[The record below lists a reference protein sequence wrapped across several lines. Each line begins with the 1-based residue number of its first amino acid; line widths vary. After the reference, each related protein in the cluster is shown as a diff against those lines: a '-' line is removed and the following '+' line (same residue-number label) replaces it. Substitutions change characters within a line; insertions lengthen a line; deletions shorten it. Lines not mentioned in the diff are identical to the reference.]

1 MSVAKILGILFFFF
15 LACALAGGLFMVG
28 VQMVMGMNPQNWQ
41 DAINE
46 TATVTQRNWARFFAL
61 INNASTFLLPAI
73 LCAYIAAEKQWANML
88 SITVKPSSKNVLYG
102 IMIML
107 VSVPLIQYTYSIN
120 KALPMPEWMIEA
132 EKTTE
137 VFIKGLLKTEYSYE
151 FWFNLLLFA
160 LIPAIGEEAFFRG
173 ILQKQLT
180 RLYREPHL
188 AIWVTAIIFS
198 TIHFQFAGFVPR
210 LLLGGVLGYVFY
222 FSRSLWASIIGHF
235 TNNALMIIAAH
246 WYQTGKISIDIDS
259 EVMPWWAGL
268 ISLGLT
274 LVFLYLFEK
283 ENPDV
288 SIEEEEYE

>member
-1 MSVAKILGILFFFF
+1 MSVAKILGVLFFFF
-15 LACALAGGLFMVG
+15 LACAFAGGLFMVG

-41 DAINE
+41 NAINE
-46 TATVTQRNWARFFAL
+46 TATVAQRNWARFFAL
-61 INNASTFLLPAI
+61 INNASTFLIPAI
-73 LCAYIAAEKQWANML
+73 LCAYIAAEKQWMSML
-88 SITVKPSSKNVLYG
+88 SISVKPSTRNVLYG

-120 KALPMPEWMIEA
+120 KALPMPEWMTEA

-173 ILQKQLT
+173 ILQKQLM
-180 RLYREPHL
+180 RLYKEPHL

-235 TNNALMIIAAH
+235 INNALMIIAAH
-246 WYQTGKISIDIDS
+246 WYQIGKISVDIDN

-268 ISLGLT
+268 LSLGLT